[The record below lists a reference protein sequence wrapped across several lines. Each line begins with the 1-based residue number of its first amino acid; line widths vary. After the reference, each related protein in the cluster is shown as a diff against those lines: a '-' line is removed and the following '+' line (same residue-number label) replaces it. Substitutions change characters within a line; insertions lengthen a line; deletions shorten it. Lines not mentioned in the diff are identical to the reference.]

1 MSLLGLEKSLKFTLL
16 YTPSFFCKI
25 TRIILPRRI
34 WLIFGVQEPVKLAGN
49 VKTFLCTNNILFL
62 FLYFKCYFCT
72 SDATASHTQSVLLRK
87 VVWR

>member
-1 MSLLGLEKSLKFTLL
+1 MSLLGLEKSLKFTTL

-34 WLIFGVQEPVKLAGN
+34 WLILDVQEPVKLTGN
-49 VKTFLCTNNILFL
+49 VKTFFVHERYFILFYL
-62 FLYFKCYFCT
+62 ISVPR
-72 SDATASHTQSVLLRK
+72 SDAIASHTQSFFLRK

>member
-1 MSLLGLEKSLKFTLL
+1 MFLLGLEKSLEFTTL

-34 WLIFGVQEPVKLAGN
+34 WLILGVQELTGN
-49 VKTFLCTNNILFL
+49 VKTFLCMNNILFL

-72 SDATASHTQSVLLRK
+72 SDAIESHTQSVFLRK
-87 VVWR
+87 VVRR